1 MRRTPVTDP
10 PAVAAPD
17 DPRDLRRRIVDA
29 LPKEPKRRSL
39 RWALRAVIAWPLVVV
54 AFCLIAPAVG
64 VAQTTASPGG
74 ILTLNLDGESGGLSN
89 TLQLIAMLTILT
101 LAPSIVILMT
111 AFTRIIIV
119 LGFVRTAMGTQG
131 TPPNQ
136 VLTGV
141 ALFLTM
147 FVMAPTFTQI
157 KDDAL
162 VPLMDK
168 RITEEVALKRA
179 EQPMRNFMF
188 AQMAD
193 DSSEIEL
200 FMEMSG
206 KGQPA
211 TRQDVPTT
219 TLIPAFVLS
228 ELKKAF
234 QIGFLIFV
242 PFLIIDIVIAS
253 ITMSMGMVMLPPVV
267 ISLPFKIL
275 LFVLVDGWT
284 LVAESVV
291 RGFNV

>member
-1 MRRTPVTDP
+1 MRRIPVTDP

-17 DPRDLRRRIVDA
+17 DPRDLRRRIIDG

-39 RWALRAVIAWPLVVV
+39 RWALRAIIAWPLVVV
-54 AFCLIAPAVG
+54 AFCLIAPQVG
-64 VAQTTASPGG
+64 FAQTTAAPG
-74 ILTLNLDGESGGLSN
+74 ITLNLDNQDGGLST
-89 TLQLIAMLTILT
+89 TLQLIAMMTILT
-101 LAPSIVILMT
+101 LAPSIIILMT
-111 AFTRIIIV
+111 SFTRIIIV
-119 LGFVRTAMGTQG
+119 LGFVRTAMGTQS

-162 VPLMDK
+162 VPLMNK

-179 EQPMRNFMF
+179 EQPIRNFMF

-193 DSSEIEL
+193 DSTEIEL
-200 FMEMSG
+200 FMDMSG
-206 KGQPA
+206 KPQPE